1 MENKVEYIFKMMS
14 GDIIPVSF
22 FYNDEKSFKAL
33 FILECRK
40 AFPDIL
46 YDQLK
51 LFDKEGNL
59 YDISYIPE
67 NGCEFNVFISE
78 RIVKSV
84 LDYSDYSDVSKTT
97 AYRTYILWIAK
108 EKNKFSVIFV
118 YSGLERNMVM
128 SSSFRT
134 EREFFRRI
142 NDIED
147 PWKFID
153 EKSYLR
159 CVFETGLTD
168 IKF

>member
-1 MENKVEYIFKMMS
+1 MEKKAEYSFKMMS
-14 GDIIPVSF
+14 GDMIPISF
-22 FYNDEKSFKAL
+22 FYNNERSFKV
-33 FILECRK
+33 FFVLECRK

-51 LFDKEGNL
+51 ILDKEGEL
-59 YDISYIPE
+59 YDFSYIPE
-67 NGCEFNVFISE
+67 NGYEFNIFISE

-84 LDYSDYSDVSKTT
+84 SDYSDYSDVAKTT
-97 AYRTYILWIAK
+97 AYHTYILWIGK
-108 EKNKFSVIFV
+108 EKNKFNVIFV

-134 EREFFRRI
+134 EREFYRRI
-142 NDIED
+142 TDIED

-153 EKSYLR
+153 ENSFLR

-168 IKF
+168 LKS